1 MALTSAEYFAVSNHL
16 TDWPHT
22 MSYDEV
28 CDGIMYGHEDVLV
41 CEQFENDLPADVVE
55 SIEGMRITFL
65 RSAEEITADLRE
77 AIRNGD
83 PMTIAEQLQ
92 ALENQLGAN

>member
-65 RSAEEITADLRE
+65 RSVAEMTEDLFKAIEDGDQQAIADRMLSLR
-77 AIRNGD
+77 
-83 PMTIAEQLQ
+83 AE
-92 ALENQLGAN
+92 LGA